1 MKVLTVVGARP
12 QSIKGEVVS
21 RTIPAFDARSHC
33 GAVVAAARATL
44 EEVRPNRGAP
54 YGDGRAAEAILEVVA
69 GVGGGGHA

>member
-1 MKVLTVVGARP
+1 MNGLTVVGARP
-12 QSIKGEVVS
+12 ESIKAEVVS

-33 GAVVAAARATL
+33 GAVVAAARAML
-44 EEVRPNRGAP
+44 EEGRPNRGAP